1 MHHNVDKAL
10 LVGGRAEPV
19 FGGGEVIEPI
29 EIYLVGRAI
38 LEKDGKELGNVQEF
52 VQNVVEEW
60 LSRKLKELGS

>member
-29 EIYLVGRAI
+29 QIYLVGRAI
-38 LEKDGKELGNVQEF
+38 LEKDGKGTWRRAGVC
-52 VQNVVEEW
+52 
-60 LSRKLKELGS
+60 SKCS